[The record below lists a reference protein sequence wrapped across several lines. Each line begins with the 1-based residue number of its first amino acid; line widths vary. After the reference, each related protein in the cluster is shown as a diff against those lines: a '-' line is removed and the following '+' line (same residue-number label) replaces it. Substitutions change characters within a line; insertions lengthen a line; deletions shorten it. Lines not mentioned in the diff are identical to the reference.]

1 MKLFLEDLLPQQKNG
16 ASCGCSKSSDGCA
29 ACSFEAVFGG
39 ESQIYFPWN
48 PGRTGPGSTPGASI
62 VWPIRRL
69 LSIKH
74 PRFRSCSWASGSSS
88 RSWRWVC
95 SPSPG
100 NFPSLGGQSTPPCLL
115 GEGESLPNF
124 SSSYGNARVP
134 GDATCNRCKCI
145 SWTKTLFSLW
155 SVFTSLDFE
164 KFEQNCIE
172 KIYFFCHSHQL
183 PLFFWRHIKTCIIYY
198 THTYTHTHILF
209 DILDSP
215 RPQQQ
220 KPPFGRKVLGAEGAE
235 LA

>member
-1 MKLFLEDLLPQQKNG
+1 MLKIQGWLRCLQLLKLFLE
-16 ASCGCSKSSDGCA
+16 
-29 ACSFEAVFGG
+29 
-39 ESQIYFPWN
+39 ESRRFIFHGILAEQVQALHQAP
-48 PGRTGPGSTPGASI
+48 PLRGP
-62 VWPIRRL
+62 RRL

-115 GEGESLPNF
+115 GEGKSLPNF

-164 KFEQNCIE
+164 KFEQNCMRNLLI
-172 KIYFFCHSHQL
+172 CHSQKNFHYFL
-183 PLFFWRHIKTCIIYY
+183 D
-198 THTYTHTHILF
+198 TYKNMYNILHTHIHEYILF

-215 RPQQQ
+215 RPQQPFCIE
-220 KPPFGRKVLGAEGAE
+220 KNPPFGPGSWCGRSRVGVKPS
-235 LA
+235 